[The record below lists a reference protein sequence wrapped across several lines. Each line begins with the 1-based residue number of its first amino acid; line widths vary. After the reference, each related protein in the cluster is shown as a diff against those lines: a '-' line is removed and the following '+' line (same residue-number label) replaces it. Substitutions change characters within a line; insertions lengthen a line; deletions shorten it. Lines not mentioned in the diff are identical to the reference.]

1 MREHHDPIEM
11 LKKKLLDAKNVTED
25 DLKKIEAEVR
35 EVVNDSAQFAQ
46 DSPEPD
52 PNELWTDVLVESRA

>member
-1 MREHHDPIEM
+1 MVIAGPENGDS
-11 LKKKLLDAKNVTED
+11 LKKL
-25 DLKKIEAEVR
+25 EAEVR

-52 PNELWTDVLVESRA
+52 ADELWTDVLVESRA